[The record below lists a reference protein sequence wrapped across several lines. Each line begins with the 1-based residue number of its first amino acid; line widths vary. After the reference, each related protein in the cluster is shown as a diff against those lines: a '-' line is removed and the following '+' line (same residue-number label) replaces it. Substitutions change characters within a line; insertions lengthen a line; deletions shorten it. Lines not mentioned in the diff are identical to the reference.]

1 MYLINISLEKN
12 VMRKVTIAGLMILV
26 VMLTGCSKQYTDE
39 LKADNGY
46 STISADERKTD
57 NVNCTIS
64 ADELKSDNLYSP
76 LSTQKSEIDY
86 QMKGTVYL
94 SSERGLVNVQA
105 NSETEI
111 TVVGTLEKKEGEI
124 KLIYEDADG
133 NTTTL
138 IDSED
143 SDEKTIDVNSSLSL
157 KEGKGKIYFLG
168 KSCVYDFVL
177 NFSLQDSVDYFLNNL
192 D

>member
-1 MYLINISLEKN
+1 
-12 VMRKVTIAGLMILV
+12 MRKVTIAGLMILA
-26 VMLTGCSKQYTDE
+26 VMLTGCSKQYTE
-39 LKADNGY
+39 ERKADNVNN
-46 STISADERKTD
+46 TISTEEQKAD
-57 NVNCTIS
+57 NV
-64 ADELKSDNLYSP
+64 YSP
-76 LSTQKSEIDY
+76 LSTQKTESDY

-94 SSERGLVNVQA
+94 SSERGLVNVQT

-111 TVVGTLEKKEGEI
+111 TLVGTLEKKEGEI

-157 KEGKGKIYFLG
+157 KEGKGK
-168 KSCVYDFVL
+168 SCVYDFAL
-177 NFSLQDSVDYFLNNL
+177 NFSLQDGVDYSLNHL

>member
-1 MYLINISLEKN
+1 MHLININLEEN
-12 VMRKVTIAGLMILV
+12 VMRKATIAGLMILAFL
-26 VMLTGCSKQYTDE
+26 LTGFSKQSTDE
-39 LKADNGY
+39 LK
-46 STISADERKTD
+46 SA
-57 NVNCTIS
+57 
-64 ADELKSDNLYSP
+64 NLYSP
-76 LSTQKSEIDY
+76 LSTRKSETDY

-94 SSERGLVNVQA
+94 SSERGFVNVQA

-111 TVVGTLEKKEGEI
+111 TLVGTLEKKEGEI

-168 KSCVYDFVL
+168 KSCVYDFAL
-177 NFSLQDSVDYFLNNL
+177 NFSLQDNVDYFLNNS

>member
-1 MYLINISLEKN
+1 
-12 VMRKVTIAGLMILV
+12 MRKVTIAGLLILA
-26 VMLTGCSKQYTDE
+26 VMLTGCSKQYTE
-39 LKADNGY
+39 
-46 STISADERKTD
+46 ERKTD
-57 NVNCTIS
+57 NINSTIS
-64 ADELKSDNLYSP
+64 TEERKADNVYSP
-76 LSTQKSEIDY
+76 LSTQKTESDY

-94 SSERGLVNVQA
+94 SSERGLVNVQT

-111 TVVGTLEKKEGEI
+111 TLAGTLEKKEGEI

-133 NTTTL
+133 NITTL

-157 KEGKGKIYFLG
+157 KEGKGKIYFSG
-168 KSCVYDFVL
+168 KSCVYDFAL
-177 NFSLQDSVDYFLNNL
+177 NFSLQDGVDYSLNHL